1 MTIIVFGAS
10 GKLGRKVVELA
21 LRRGHNVTAFVRD
34 TRKLELQHEHL
45 QVTQGDARDYQAV
58 TEALARQ
65 QAVVSTLGSRH
76 DDTLTK
82 GVETIISGMKQQGIQ
97 RLITTGGAGILQANE
112 TQQVRDLPS
121 FPPFLKEIS
130 GQHQQAYEIVKGS
143 GLEWTVMCPP
153 SMHEGIKAAYKT
165 QAEYG
170 LKGFGQVAF
179 EQVAEVIVNEL
190 EHPQFLNKRVAI
202 TT

>member
-21 LRRGHNVTAFVRD
+21 LKRGHSVTAFIRD
-34 TRKLELQHEHL
+34 ARKLELHQGNL
-45 QVTQGDARDYQAV
+45 QITQGDARDQQTVTQAL
-58 TEALARQ
+58 TGQE
-65 QAVVSTLGSRH
+65 AVVSTLGSHH

-82 GVETIISGMKQQGIQ
+82 GVETIINGMKQHSIK
-97 RLITTGGAGILQANE
+97 RLITTGGAGILQATE

-130 GQHQQAYEIVKGS
+130 GQHQQAYEIVKDS

-153 SMHEGIKAAYKT
+153 SMHEGGRAPYNI

-170 LKGFGQVAF
+170 LAGLGQVAF
-179 EQVAEVIVNEL
+179 EQVAEAIVNEL
-190 EHPQFLNKRVAI
+190 EQPHFIGKRVAI